1 MNGRLVRR
9 VSLSVRLRVNEP
21 GNKAL
26 VKDNL
31 PHYQDILVQ
40 ELMPYFQIHFRN
52 SGVVDIHDV
61 KRVLVEQADR
71 IYGELVTDVL
81 IMNVFQQNMGRR

>member
-1 MNGRLVRR
+1 
-9 VSLSVRLRVNEP
+9 
-21 GNKAL
+21 
-26 VKDNL
+26 
-31 PHYQDILVQ
+31 VQ
-40 ELMPYFQIHFRN
+40 ELTPYFQIHFRN
-52 SGVVDIHDV
+52 NGLVDIHDV